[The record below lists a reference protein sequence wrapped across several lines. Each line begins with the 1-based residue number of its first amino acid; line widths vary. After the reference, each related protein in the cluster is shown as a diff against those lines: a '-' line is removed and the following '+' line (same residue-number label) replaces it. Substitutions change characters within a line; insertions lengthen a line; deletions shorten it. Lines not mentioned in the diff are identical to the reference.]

1 MNRFKLTVVA
11 AVLATAFLAGCGGG
25 GGDAT
30 AIPPEPGI
38 SESIT
43 ALLNYM
49 NSLIAMGENSELV
62 DVNALTLVT
71 NDTVESTSF

>member
-11 AVLATAFLAGCGGG
+11 VLAAAFLAGCGGG
-25 GGDAT
+25 GGDA
-30 AIPPEPGI
+30 IPSEPGI
-38 SESIT
+38 SESVT

-49 NSLIAMGENSELV
+49 NSLIAMGENSDLV

-71 NDTVESTSF
+71 DDTVEPTSF